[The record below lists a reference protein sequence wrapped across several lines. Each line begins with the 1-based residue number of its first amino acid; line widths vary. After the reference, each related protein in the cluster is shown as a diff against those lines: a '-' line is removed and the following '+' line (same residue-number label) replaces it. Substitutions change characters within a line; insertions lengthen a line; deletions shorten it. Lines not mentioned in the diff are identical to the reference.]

1 MAIQDEV
8 STIETLTTNRSE
20 TFFAAAPRI
29 HQTEV
34 AKLIES
40 AHGAGAVDKFFDDVH
55 REGQS
60 YVDLQ
65 DGVKL
70 WGSSKEHLEQED
82 IRRGTVGDLADAQGA
97 YGNLFQLNYT
107 RDNQD
112 AAKELVER
120 AGLPDLETIRAR
132 NPWLHEQAA
141 LLTLEPEARA
151 FEAAELDAREAAF
164 NSLPQQ
170 PGIDELDEWGE
181 PRRQQITAQDQA
193 VRADTKVADEQR
205 QQTNE
210 AVEKTTKDGA
220 PLRIETSTRTAE
232 YQPGTNTVDFTN
244 KTTSTKT
251 ELVPGEGLTGSP
263 ESSEAVRSRTEEV
276 FGAKIDRDEFDNSDQ
291 PLEIADR
298 AAEQQQ
304 RRLENATALA
314 RHELKADAQVTL
326 ADKNDGIYNGR
337 ILGVTDSFLLQRSGP
352 ASAVAHD
359 KAMFE
364 SLPGYGRDATI
375 LYSAGNARVN
385 LQPIKDKGLGIER

>member
-8 STIETLTTNRSE
+8 STIETLTTNRSV

-82 IRRGTVGDLADAQGA
+82 IRRGTVGDLADGQGA

-151 FEAAELDAREAAF
+151 FEAAELDARGAAF

-170 PGIDELDEWGE
+170 PGTDGLDEWGE
-181 PRRQQITAQDQA
+181 PRRQQIIAQDQA
-193 VRADTKVADEQR
+193 VRADAKVADEQR

-263 ESSEAVRSRTEEV
+263 ESAEAVRSRTEEV

-314 RHELKADAQVTL
+314 SHELKTDAQVTL
-326 ADKNDGIYNGR
+326 ADKNDGIYNGK

-364 SLPGYGRDATI
+364 SLPSYGRDATI